1 MFEHRTGIV
10 ALEVLVSLFASTAFP
25 ATALRAGART
35 VGLWLAASAL
45 PAAVF
50 NPFDWSGFID
60 MFEVLASFLA
70 PVMVFYALY
79 ALSAQWLRRPAG
91 GDDAYRPSESP
102 PGALDDVRVN
112 PGTGLPCY
120 GGSAVDIS
128 GRGLGQT
135 YDD

>member
-1 MFEHRTGIV
+1 MFEHHAGAVT
-10 ALEVLVSLFASTAFP
+10 LEVLVSLFASTSFP
-25 ATALRAGART
+25 ATVVRT
-35 VGLWLAASAL
+35 SVRTASLWLAASAL

-50 NPFDWSGFID
+50 NPFDWSGFIG

-70 PVMVFYALY
+70 PVMTFYALY

-91 GDDAYRPSESP
+91 GDDAYRPSDST